1 MFTNADG
8 FPFVVGGQPTS
19 VTDLHPS
26 TLHTFQLWQIY
37 IDNINTLLKITHVPT
52 VQAQIIEATSQLH
65 QAPKNIEAL
74 MFGIYLSAITS
85 LDEEEVQRRFQEDRR
100 ELLSRYF
107 HGCQQ
112 ALINAGFM
120 RMNDPICLQAF
131 VLYLVC
137 RTSFKVLPVR
147 LTDRW

>member
-1 MFTNADG
+1 
-8 FPFVVGGQPTS
+8 
-19 VTDLHPS
+19 
-26 TLHTFQLWQIY
+26 
-37 IDNINTLLKITHVPT
+37 
-52 VQAQIIEATSQLH
+52 
-65 QAPKNIEAL
+65 

-100 ELLSRYF
+100 ELLGRYF

-131 VLYLVC
+131 LLYLV
-137 RTSFKVLPVR
+137 RATSFEVLLFR
-147 LTDRW
+147 LTDRR